1 MGKSLV
7 GFRDYANQGLG
18 SHSDIEFGG
27 AQMDVYAVIMAGGS
41 GVRFWPQSRR
51 HRPKQLLNIVGEKT
65 MIRATVDRMTPVT
78 PIDRIMIV
86 TGVRH
91 SENIHK
97 QIPEMSEESIVAEP
111 VGRNTAP
118 CVALAA
124 YKLAKKDP
132 DAVMVVL
139 PADHLI
145 MKEKEFQSVLK
156 AAAKLAADTGDLL
169 TFGIIPDRPETGYGY
184 IQLGKLI
191 AEFNGLK
198 AHRVE
203 RFVEKPDLK
212 TAQSYL
218 KHGDYLWNSGMF
230 IWKVSSIINAF
241 QRYLPVVSKAIE
253 SLIPFFDTPDE
264 PKVIAEVYESLPD
277 ISIDYGVMERADN
290 VLVVPVDIGW
300 NDVGSW
306 TSLQDVWNTDEEGNA
321 IKGKFLSLNARGCV
335 VSSPQ
340 KLTALV
346 GVEDLIVVDTPDAIL
361 VCRKDKAQDI
371 KQLQQLLVKHG
382 YHGLL

>member
-1 MGKSLV
+1 
-7 GFRDYANQGLG
+7 
-18 SHSDIEFGG
+18 
-27 AQMDVYAVIMAGGS
+27 MDLYAVIMAGGS

-51 HRPKQLLNIVGEKT
+51 HRPKQFLNIVGEKT

-91 SENIHK
+91 SENIHN
-97 QIPEMSEESIVAEP
+97 QIPEISEESIVAEP

-184 IQLGKLI
+184 IQLGQLI

-253 SLIPFFDTPDE
+253 SLTPFLDTPDE
-264 PKVIAEVYESLPD
+264 SKAIAEVYESLPD

-290 VLVVPVDIGW
+290 VLVVPIDVGW

-321 IKGKFLSLNARGCV
+321 IKGKFLSLDAKGCV

>member
-1 MGKSLV
+1 
-7 GFRDYANQGLG
+7 
-18 SHSDIEFGG
+18 
-27 AQMDVYAVIMAGGS
+27 MDVHTVIMAGGS

-65 MIRATVDRMTPVT
+65 MIRATVDRVIPVT
-78 PIDRIMIV
+78 PIDKIMIV
-86 TGVRH
+86 TGVHH
-91 SENIHK
+91 SEKIHK
-97 QIPEMSEESIVAEP
+97 QIPEMPENSIVAEP

-124 YKLAKKDP
+124 YKLAKRDP
-132 DAVMVVL
+132 EAVMVVL

-145 MKEKEFQSVLK
+145 TKEEEFRSILRD
-156 AAAKLAADTGDLL
+156 AAKLAADTGDLI

-184 IQLGKLI
+184 IQLGPMI
-191 AEFNGLK
+191 AEFGGLK

-203 RFVEKPDLK
+203 RFVEKPDLI

-218 KHGDYLWNSGMF
+218 QHGDYLWNSGMF
-230 IWKVSSIINAF
+230 IWKVSSIVNAL
-241 QRYLPVVSKAIE
+241 QRYLPVVSKAME
-253 SLIPFFDTPDE
+253 SLTPFFDTPDE
-264 PKVIAEVYESLPD
+264 PKAIAEVYESLPD

-290 VLVVPVDIGW
+290 VLVVPVDVGW

-321 IKGKFLSLNARGCV
+321 IKGKFLSLNAKGCV
-335 VSSPQ
+335 VSSPL

-382 YHGLL
+382 YQGLL

>member
-1 MGKSLV
+1 
-7 GFRDYANQGLG
+7 
-18 SHSDIEFGG
+18 
-27 AQMDVYAVIMAGGS
+27 MDVHTVIMAGGS

-65 MIRATVDRMTPVT
+65 MIRATVDRVIPLT
-78 PIDRIMIV
+78 PIDKIMIV
-86 TGVRH
+86 TGVHH
-91 SENIHK
+91 SEKIHK
-97 QIPEMSEESIVAEP
+97 QIPEMPENSIVAEP

-124 YKLAKKDP
+124 YKLAKRDP
-132 DAVMVVL
+132 EAVMVVL

-145 MKEKEFQSVLK
+145 TKEEEFRSVLRD
-156 AAAKLAADTGDLL
+156 AAKLAADTGDLI

-184 IQLGKLI
+184 IQLGPMI
-191 AEFNGLK
+191 AEFGGLK

-203 RFVEKPDLK
+203 RFVEKPDLI

-218 KHGDYLWNSGMF
+218 QHGDYLWNSGMF
-230 IWKVSSIINAF
+230 IWKVSSIVNAL
-241 QRYLPVVSKAIE
+241 QRYLPVVSKAME
-253 SLIPFFDTPDE
+253 SLTPFLDTPDE
-264 PKVIAEVYESLPD
+264 PKAIAEVYESLPD

-290 VLVVPVDIGW
+290 VLVVPVDVGW

-321 IKGKFLSLNARGCV
+321 IKGKFLSLNAKGCV

-382 YHGLL
+382 YQGLL

>member
-1 MGKSLV
+1 MNLYS
-7 GFRDYANQGLG
+7 
-18 SHSDIEFGG
+18 
-27 AQMDVYAVIMAGGS
+27 VIMAGGS

-65 MIRATVDRMTPVT
+65 MIRATVDRIAPVT
-78 PIDRIMIV
+78 PFDRMMVV
-86 TGVRH
+86 TGTRH
-91 SENIHK
+91 AENILK
-97 QIPEMSEESIVAEP
+97 QIPEIPESSIVAEP
-111 VGRNTAP
+111 VSRNTAP

-124 YKLAKKDP
+124 YKLAKNDP

-145 MKEKEFQSVLK
+145 TKEDEFRSVLE
-156 AAAKLAADTGDLL
+156 AAKKLAFDTEDLL
-169 TFGIIPDRPETGYGY
+169 TFGIVPDRAETGYGY
-184 IQLGKLI
+184 IHVGAKVT
-191 AEFNGLK
+191 EFNGLK

-203 RFVEKPDLK
+203 RFVEKPDIK

-218 KHGDYLWNSGMF
+218 KLGNYLWNSGMF
-230 IWKVSSIINAF
+230 IWKVSSIIKAIE
-241 QRYLPVVSKAIE
+241 RYLPVVAKAME
-253 SLIPFFDTPDE
+253 KLYPALNTPDE
-264 PKVIAEVYESLPD
+264 AKALELVYEGLPD

-290 VLVVPVDIGW
+290 VLVIPIDVGW

-321 IKGKFLSLNARGCV
+321 VKGKILSLNAKGCV

-346 GVEDLIVVDTPDAIL
+346 GVEDIIVVDTPDAIL
-361 VCRKDKAQDI
+361 VCRKDRAQDI
-371 KQLQQLLVKHG
+371 KQLQELLKEHG
-382 YHGLL
+382 YQGLL

>member
-1 MGKSLV
+1 
-7 GFRDYANQGLG
+7 
-18 SHSDIEFGG
+18 
-27 AQMDVYAVIMAGGS
+27 MDLHTVIMAGGS

-51 HRPKQLLNIVGEKT
+51 HRPKQLLNIVGDKT
-65 MIRATVDRMTPVT
+65 MIRATVDRVTQVT
-78 PIDRIMIV
+78 PFDRIMIV
-86 TGVRH
+86 TGIRH
-91 SENIHK
+91 SERIKK
-97 QIPEMSEESIVAEP
+97 QIPEMPESAIVAEP

-132 DAVMVVL
+132 EAIMVVL

-145 MKEKEFQSVLK
+145 TKEDSFRSTLK
-156 AAAKLAADTGDLL
+156 AAAKLAADTGELI
-169 TFGIIPDRPETGYGY
+169 TFGIVPDRPETGYGY
-184 IQLGKLI
+184 IQLGPRI
-191 AEFNGLK
+191 AEFNGLS
-198 AHRVE
+198 AYRVE
-203 RFVEKPDLK
+203 RFVEKPDIM

-218 KHGDYLWNSGMF
+218 QHGNYLWNSGMF
-230 IWKVSSIINAF
+230 IWKVSSIIEAL
-241 QRYLPVVSKAIE
+241 QRYLPVVSKAME
-253 SLIPFFDTPDE
+253 SLTPSFDTPDE
-264 PKVIAEVYESLPD
+264 SKAIAEVYEFLPD

-290 VLVVPVDIGW
+290 VLVVPVDVGW

-306 TSLQDVWNTDEEGNA
+306 TSLQDVWNTDEDGNA
-321 IKGKFLSLNARGCV
+321 IKGKFLSLNAKGCV

-371 KQLQQLLVKHG
+371 KQLQQLLEKHG
-382 YHGLL
+382 YQGLL